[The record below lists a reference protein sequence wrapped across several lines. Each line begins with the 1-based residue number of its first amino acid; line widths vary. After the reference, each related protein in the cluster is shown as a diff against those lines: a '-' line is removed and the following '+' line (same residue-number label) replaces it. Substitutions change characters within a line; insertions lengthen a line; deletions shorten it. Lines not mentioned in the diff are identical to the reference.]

1 VTEAY
6 RKNVLPN
13 GIRVITERMPHVRSV
28 AVGVWV
34 ETGSRH
40 EPEGRGGMSH
50 LIEHL
55 VFKGTA
61 TRTAEAIARTM
72 DSVGGQMDAFTTKE
86 HTCFYVQVLDDH
98 LPLAVDLLTDILLR
112 SLFDADELEREKS
125 VVMQEIKMV
134 EDTPDDLIHDL
145 FAAQVWQGHPLGR
158 PILGTREAVTG
169 FGREQ
174 IVTHF
179 GEHYVAPKI
188 IIAVAGNVAHDRV
201 VELFSA
207 GFDGFGRPVVDRSD
221 EAPHM
226 RPGVNIVHKAL
237 EQVHLVMGFP
247 GLAHAAPERYAL
259 FLLNDVIGGS
269 MSSRLFQE
277 IRERQGLAYSIH
289 SGVQAFRDTGSVYV
303 YAATDPA
310 NVSKVLKSTLKEL
323 RELKKHGISVDE
335 LGRAKNHLKGSLM
348 LSLESTSSRMN
359 RLAKHEMHFGSF
371 LTMNDMLEAIDQVRH
386 EEVQALVGEVLDE
399 EQLALTTYGPLDRRN
414 LPRDLLGGGLR
425 PPSDGRTSE
434 GGPVHL
440 PTHRGPSARS
450 AASPS

>member
-1 VTEAY
+1 VTDEGY
-6 RKNVLPN
+6 RKSVLPN

-61 TRTAEAIARTM
+61 TRTAEDIARAM

-112 SLFDADELEREKS
+112 SRFDADELEREKS

-145 FAAQVWQGHPLGR
+145 FAAQVWEGHPLGR
-158 PILGTREAVTG
+158 PILGSREAVTG
-169 FGREQ
+169 YGREQ

-179 GEHYVAPKI
+179 GEHYVPPKI

-201 VELFSA
+201 VELFNA
-207 GFDGFGRPVVDRSD
+207 GFNGFGRPTADQVDEPPR
-221 EAPHM
+221 M
-226 RPGVNIVHKAL
+226 RPGVNIVRKAL

-247 GLAHAAPERYAL
+247 GLSHTAPERYAM

-289 SGVQAFRDTGSVYV
+289 SGVQAFRDTGSLYV

-310 NVSKVLKSTLKEL
+310 NFSKVLKSTLKEL

-335 LGRAKNHLKGSLM
+335 LARAKNHLKGSLM

-371 LTMNDMLEAIDQVRH
+371 LTMNAMLEAIDQVRH
-386 EEVQALVGEVLDE
+386 EEVQALVDEVLDE
-399 EQLALTTYGPLDRRN
+399 EQLALTTYGPLNRRN

-425 PPSDGRTSE
+425 FPVDGRRAP
-434 GGPVHL
+434 GGALL
-440 PTHRGPSARS
+440 P
-450 AASPS
+450 AS

>member
-1 VTEAY
+1 MTDEAY
-6 RKNVLPN
+6 RKSVLPN
-13 GIRVITERMPHVRSV
+13 GMRVITERMPHVRSV

-40 EPEGRGGMSH
+40 EPEERGGISH

-61 TRTAEAIARTM
+61 TRTAEDIARTM

-98 LPLAVDLLTDILLR
+98 LPLAVDLLTDILRR

-145 FAAQVWQGHPLGR
+145 FAAQVWEGHPLGR

-174 IVTHF
+174 IVSHF
-179 GEHYVAPKI
+179 GEHYVPPKI

-201 VELFSA
+201 VELFNA
-207 GFDGFGRPVVDRSD
+207 GFDGVGHPTLDGPGEPPR
-221 EAPHM
+221 M
-226 RPGVNIVHKAL
+226 RPGVNIVHKAI

-247 GLAHAAPERYAL
+247 GLSHTAPERYAL

-269 MSSRLFQE
+269 MSSRLFQQ

-310 NVSKVLKSTLKEL
+310 NFAKVLKSTLKEL

-335 LGRAKNHLKGSLM
+335 LARAKNHLKGSLM

-359 RLAKHEMHFGSF
+359 RLAKHEMHFGSY
-371 LTMNDMLEAIDQVRH
+371 LTMNAMLEAIDQVRH
-386 EEVQALVGEVLDE
+386 EEVQTLVDEVLDE
-399 EQLALTTYGPLDRRN
+399 EQLALTTYGPLNRRN

-425 PPSDGRTSE
+425 PHSDSRQAP
-434 GGPVHL
+434 GGAFL
-440 PTHRGPSARS
+440 P
-450 AASPS
+450 ASP